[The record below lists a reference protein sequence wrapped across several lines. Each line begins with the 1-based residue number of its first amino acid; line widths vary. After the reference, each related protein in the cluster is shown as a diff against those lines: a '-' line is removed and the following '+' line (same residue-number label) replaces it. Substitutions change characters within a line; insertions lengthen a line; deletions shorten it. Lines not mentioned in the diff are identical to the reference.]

1 MSLTLKM
8 MSMLS
13 PQGSEFRND
22 ILRGTVLELKNELAC
37 MGAMVYTGT
46 YRHTLTP
53 SHPHRAHLK
62 VNTSHQERGGEGQA
76 KLSDHSLANSL

>member
-1 MSLTLKM
+1 MSSTLKM

-37 MGAMVYTGT
+37 GRDGVHMHIYTG
-46 YRHTLTP
+46 TP
-53 SHPHRAHLK
+53 SHPHLK